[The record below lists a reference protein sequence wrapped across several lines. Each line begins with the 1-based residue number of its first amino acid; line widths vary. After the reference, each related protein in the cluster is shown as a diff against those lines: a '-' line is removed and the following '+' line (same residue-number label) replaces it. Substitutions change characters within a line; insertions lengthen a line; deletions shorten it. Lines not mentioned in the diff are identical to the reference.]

1 MSLWDSVYNSRVW
14 TSVVALVWW
23 LIGLAVLEAENEAS
37 HVAALVLASIAVLLG
52 NWYGAYIWYRLWY
65 KLPELQQVALP
76 MTMGDANTAASSRRS
91 PSSKSSRSLY
101 SVGAWVDCWFAL
113 VVVWAM
119 WSQMTYTL
127 WPNTFD
133 TSAFKPSGNHWAAAT
148 EWFSSVVSMIYSV
161 GPRFPAEQPVI
172 TTIYAFIQIIF
183 KLYDVF
189 IFAIILGVIWT
200 RYNQSEDAGAGSN
213 NNSNKSH
220 PKKTDELSA
229 PHTSASASSYHHH
242 QQHVPFTDAAQLGV
256 YWNTSAPDDLALFL
270 NQQHQQAY
278 AAGGMP
284 MSMNV

>member
-161 GPRFPAEQPVI
+161 GPRFPAEHPVI

-213 NNSNKSH
+213 NNKSH

-229 PHTSASASSYHHH
+229 PHTSASASSYHH